1 MGKLSLYPTL
11 VPRLNKS
18 PPPLILQF
26 KSLIHLTVSKYTFVL
41 DNKAEII
48 ILKVLR
54 LNCDSSSFR
63 FSRLNLIASSSYD
76 CSFPG
81 EPQNWS
87 SHSLSPSSWSQMC
100 LTLTQNRR
108 HNVYELVTG
117 TERRYLCTV
126 EEDGYDPY
134 MTESTQS
141 KEFWRDSFTHFL
153 SQINPGTSS
162 LE

>member
-26 KSLIHLTVSKYTFVL
+26 KSLVHLTVSKYTFVL

-108 HNVYELVTG
+108 HNVYELQSQVQREG
-117 TERRYLCTV
+117 TFVQWKKMDMILTWRNQHNQKSF
-126 EEDGYDPY
+126 EE
-134 MTESTQS
+134 
-141 KEFWRDSFTHFL
+141 TH
-153 SQINPGTSS
+153 SRISS
-162 LE
+162 VKLILARPH